1 MHHYVRGKW
10 ANNHYAH
17 TGFIYEHSGNGG
29 ALSVSF
35 TASDQSGGGA
45 VDMKSGLTETGTP
58 GASYRARYGGGHE
71 GSSTT
76 NNGRFRI
83 SETMATGS
91 VSTRAVILKIY
102 FGSLSGASIS

>member
-1 MHHYVRGKW
+1 
-10 ANNHYAH
+10 
-17 TGFIYEHSGNGG
+17 
-29 ALSVSF
+29 
-35 TASDQSGGGA
+35 
-45 VDMKSGLTETGTP
+45 MKSGLTEAGTG

-71 GSSTT
+71 ASSTS

-91 VSTRAVILKIY
+91 VSTRAVILRVY